1 MAKRKQAKNKLK
13 SKEEDEEEE
22 EEGGSLIVA
31 PHLVFQV
38 LVRGSDLRSRP
49 ISAITRISAA
59 VRTIAAWCVRAG
71 TVSDLMMPCSLP
83 TSGAGLAMLHSSA
96 AATSPFEVLD
106 ALIDELKKCTEQQR
120 RLQLQQQQAAAGRGH
135 SSRYG
140 TCSGGLRRVVLLGGG
155 GFPSREK
162 EAEHYEECKAV
173 GQRAAA
179 KLLAEPSCYASRAEQ
194 S

>member
-1 MAKRKQAKNKLK
+1 
-13 SKEEDEEEE
+13 
-22 EEGGSLIVA
+22 
-31 PHLVFQV
+31 
-38 LVRGSDLRSRP
+38 
-49 ISAITRISAA
+49 
-59 VRTIAAWCVRAG
+59 
-71 TVSDLMMPCSLP
+71 
-83 TSGAGLAMLHSSA
+83 MLHSSA
-96 AATSPFEVLD
+96 AATSPFEVLNHF
-106 ALIDELKKCTEQQR
+106 IDELKKCTEQQR
-120 RLQLQQQQAAAGRGH
+120 RLQLQQQQQQQQQQAAAGRGH

-140 TCSGGLRRVVLLGGG
+140 RCSGSGGLRRVVLLGGG